1 VNLERVID
9 VLERMR
15 VVNIP
20 LHSEEA
26 VEFLSTDVGLGLVS
40 SEISWLRGDGPLSE
54 FFLDPLV
61 TEILVNPGGVVWVER
76 GAGLFATEVVCAEA
90 WLRLWIR
97 KHLSRVGKSLNPA
110 NPFSDCILPDGSRVH
125 FSFPPVSQGGIALTI
140 RKFPALAI
148 SLEEMATTGGLG
160 AGLADY
166 FRSLVSSRRNVFF
179 SGGTGTGKTTLM
191 NALIGEVASCER
203 MIALEDVAE
212 LKANHPHLVRLECRA
227 ANEEERAE
235 IGLQRLLRE
244 SLRMRPDRILVG
256 ECRGGEALDLLL
268 ALSSGHPGS
277 MGTIHANSPR
287 EALRRLEVLAL
298 LRAPNMNL
306 SSIQQLIAGAVNV
319 VVQLERVE
327 GRRRVAGI
335 VEVKGV
341 EEGNYLLREIG
352 AIATG

>member
-1 VNLERVID
+1 MNLERVD
-9 VLERMR
+9 GVLEKLRMG
-15 VVNIP
+15 NIP

-26 VEFLSTDVGLGLVS
+26 VEFLESGFGLAT
-40 SEISWLRGDGPLSE
+40 SEISWMRGDGPLAD
-54 FFLDPLV
+54 FLLDPSV
-61 TEILVNPGGVVWVER
+61 TEILVNPGGAIWVER
-76 GAGLFATEVVCAEA
+76 GAGLSATDSVCSDA

-97 KHLSRVGKSLNPA
+97 KNLSRVGKSLNPA
-110 NPFSDCILPDGSRVH
+110 NPFSDCILLDGSRVH
-125 FSFPPVSQGGIALTI
+125 FSFPPVSQGGIAITI
-140 RKFPALAI
+140 RKFPPLAI
-148 SLEEMATTGGLG
+148 SLEAMVRSGGLG
-160 AGLADY
+160 GGLAEC
-166 FRSLVSSRRNVFF
+166 FRELVSSRKNIFF

-191 NALIGEVASCER
+191 NALIGEASGLER
-203 MIALEDVAE
+203 LIALEDVAE
-212 LKANHPHLVRLECRA
+212 LKVNHPHMIRLECRVG
-227 ANEEERAE
+227 NEEERGE
-235 IGLQRLLRE
+235 ISLQRLLRE
-244 SLRMRPDRILVG
+244 SLRMRPDRILIG

-319 VVQLERVE
+319 VVQLERVD

-352 AIATG
+352 GG